1 MKATKITYYISTG
14 LISAAMAFST
24 FAYLTKPELKQAFQ
38 HLGFPDYFR
47 IELAIAKL
55 LAAIAIWLP
64 IRLVRETAYIGLSI
78 SFVSA
83 FIAHIAVG
91 DSTGHI
97 VYPIVVLGILVLG
110 TSPESTH
117 RKNRWTCFR
126 IRSIK
131 VFSP

>member
-14 LISAAMAFST
+14 LISVAMAFST

-64 IRLVRETAYIGLSI
+64 FRLVRETAYIGLSI

-97 VYPIVVLGILVLG
+97 LYPIVVWGILILSFF
-110 TSPESTH
+110 TNPTE
-117 RKNRWTCFR
+117 
-126 IRSIK
+126 K
-131 VFSP
+131 V